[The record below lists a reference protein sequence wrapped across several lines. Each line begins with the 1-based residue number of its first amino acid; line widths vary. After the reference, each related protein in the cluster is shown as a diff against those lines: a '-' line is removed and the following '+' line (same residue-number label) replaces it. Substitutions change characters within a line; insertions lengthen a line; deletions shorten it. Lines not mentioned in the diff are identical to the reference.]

1 MSPGTATPVL
11 VFDADDTLWENN
23 QRFDRTFTAF
33 VDWLAARSVPAARVR
48 DVFAT
53 LERENTRRHG
63 YGSAVFIGSLRD
75 TFGQILGRPASA
87 EESAHIDTLV
97 EDLRRNRVEPVPG
110 AVETL
115 RELASRHRLILLT
128 KGIDAEQQAKIDT
141 SGLASF
147 FDVILIVAEKDV
159 STYQDLIAR
168 QDLDAGTT
176 WMIGNS
182 PQSDVNPARA
192 AGLNAVYIP
201 NPNTW
206 ALEHDEIDH
215 SDPAILEL
223 TAIAQLTQHF

>member
-1 MSPGTATPVL
+1 M
-11 VFDADDTLWENN
+11 
-23 QRFDRTFTAF
+23 
-33 VDWLAARSVPAARVR
+33 
-48 DVFAT
+48 
-53 LERENTRRHG
+53 
-63 YGSAVFIGSLRD
+63 
-75 TFGQILGRPASA
+75 
-87 EESAHIDTLV
+87 
-97 EDLRRNRVEPVPG
+97 
-110 AVETL
+110 
-115 RELASRHRLILLT
+115 
-128 KGIDAEQQAKIDT
+128 
-141 SGLASF
+141 
-147 FDVILIVAEKDV
+147 ILIVAEKDV

>member
-1 MSPGTATPVL
+1 MAPGTATPVL

-63 YGSAVFIGSLRD
+63 YGSGLHRQPAGHVRPDPGPS
-75 TFGQILGRPASA
+75 GLGGGVR
-87 EESAHIDTLV
+87 AHRHPR

-115 RELASRHRLILLT
+115 RELSSRHRLILLT

-168 QDLDAGTT
+168 QDLDAGMT

-182 PQSDVNPARA
+182 PQSDGNPARA
-192 AGLNAVYIP
+192 AGLNAVYVP
-201 NPNTW
+201 NLNTW

-215 SDPAILEL
+215 SDPAILEI
-223 TAIAQLTQHF
+223 TAIGQLTQHF